1 MHVRNECVLRPS
13 PRQPEAGE
21 EEEGASLL
29 NSQAAASAGG
39 GALGR
44 PAQRRARRLDFAPR
58 PWPGGQGK
66 AEQGSA
72 GTHTEGEGAEV

>member
-29 NSQAAASAGG
+29 NSQAAASGYSAEREEQARRRG
-39 GALGR
+39 LGR
-44 PAQRRARRLDFAPR
+44 AGRAGLLPGPTPR
-58 PWPGGQGK
+58 GRG
-66 AEQGSA
+66 
-72 GTHTEGEGAEV
+72 